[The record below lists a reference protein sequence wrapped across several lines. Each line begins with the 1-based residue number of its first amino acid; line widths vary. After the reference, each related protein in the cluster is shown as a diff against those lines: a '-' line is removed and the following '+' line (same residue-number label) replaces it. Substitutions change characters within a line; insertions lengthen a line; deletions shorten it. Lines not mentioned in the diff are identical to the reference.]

1 MMSSGARGLGLGD
14 ELYVSG
20 RSGFECMAFG
30 LEGRSAGRTSSERH
44 AHWNGEKRRISFR
57 SPGEAFYSKS
67 DASVGS
73 DTEEEV
79 GVAGWTAGR
88 ASLCARQKRKKLA
101 GGVALAVTRWR
112 FRVSLSQD

>member
-1 MMSSGARGLGLGD
+1 MYRVGPVSNAWLLGWRGGRRVEPRASDMHIGT
-14 ELYVSG
+14 G
-20 RSGFECMAFG
+20 RSGAFP
-30 LEGRSAGRTSSERH
+30 
-44 AHWNGEKRRISFR
+44 FR